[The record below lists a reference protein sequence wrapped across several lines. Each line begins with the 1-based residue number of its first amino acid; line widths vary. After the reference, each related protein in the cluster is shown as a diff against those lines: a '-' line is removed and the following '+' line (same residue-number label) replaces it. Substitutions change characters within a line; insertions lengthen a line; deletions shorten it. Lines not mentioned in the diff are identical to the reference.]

1 MKTTTILVPID
12 FTPVAKNTVD
22 YVIGLSKQ
30 LKTKI
35 IFVHAYTVAYPSSTP
50 IGMGTMATPVS
61 GTQESQK
68 KLNKQKLREYLESFP
83 ELTSIDYKSQI
94 GFGATVDVICQ
105 TAKDENANVIVM
117 GTKGAD
123 SSIEEFFIGTVS
135 EKVSRNAPCSVW
147 VVPESVRFTSIR
159 HLGLALDEDSLEND
173 VDLDLLVNLL
183 ESFAAN
189 LHLVQITNENE
200 MPLNVNAVRAHYKN
214 FLGQKEFPFNTFQNE
229 DPEKGIDKFL
239 SEKPIDVLALLFR
252 EHNFFE
258 RLFEKGLRRKLV
270 FDSNIPLLVFK

>member
-12 FTPVAKNTVD
+12 FTPVAKNTAD

-35 IFVHAYTVAYPSSTP
+35 IFVHAYTVAYPLSTP
-50 IGMGTMATPVS
+50 IGMGTMAAPVS
-61 GTQESQK
+61 GTHESQK

-83 ELTSIDYKSQI
+83 DLTSIDYKSQV

-105 TAKDENANVIVM
+105 TAKDENANLIVM

-147 VVPESVRFTSIR
+147 VVPESVKFTSIR
-159 HLGLALDEDSLEND
+159 YLGLALDEDSLEND

-183 ESFAAN
+183 ESLAAN
-189 LHLVQITNENE
+189 LHLVQITNDNDISLKENE
-200 MPLNVNAVRAHYKN
+200 VRAHYKN
-214 FLGQKEFPFNTFQNE
+214 FLGQKEFTFNTFQNE

-239 SEKPIDVLALLFR
+239 SQKPIDVLVLLFR
-252 EHNFFE
+252 EHKFFE

-270 FDSNIPLLVFK
+270 FGSSIPILILK